1 MDAAGASRPDAHHS
15 LPSVG
20 GRGAEPVL
28 DGTQFP
34 VSDATERGMQVPV
47 QGSESGPI
55 GSGGSPDPREFRVFS
70 RRSGNWGAET
80 GSRSTAPSANQSASA
95 ENPPAEREHLFR
107 TIAEIYPPVNDYQIA
122 ASNPAIRIVA
132 LEPVDWKE
140 PRVNS
145 ERDDPTL
152 AHFHRDFTTRSPA
165 RERTS

>member
-1 MDAAGASRPDAHHS
+1 MHAAGASGPDPHHS

-20 GRGAEPVL
+20 GGGAESGL
-28 DGTQFP
+28 NGTQFL
-34 VSDATERGMQVPV
+34 VSDARERGMQVPA
-47 QGSESGPI
+47 QGSESGLI
-55 GSGGSPDPREFRVFS
+55 ASGGSPDPREFRVFS

-80 GSRSTAPSANQSASA
+80 GSRWTARSANQSASA

-107 TIAEIYPPVNDYQIA
+107 AIAEIYPPVNDYQIA
-122 ASNPAIRIVA
+122 ASNPAIRILA

-152 AHFHRDFTTRSPA
+152 AHFD
-165 RERTS
+165 